1 MLMSRFY
8 RIYNTF
14 INWAFNYDNSLLSED
29 SRSIKFTIKLYRP
42 KTNSSIDI
50 VVYNYSLDKALKI
63 ASKKLDKNWKIH
75 SYSFIEV

>member
-1 MLMSRFY
+1 MSRFY

-14 INWAFNYDNSLLSED
+14 INWACNRNNSLLSED
-29 SRSIKFTIKLYRP
+29 SRSVKYTIKLYRE

-50 VVYNYSLDKALKI
+50 IVYNYSLDKALKI
-63 ASKKLDKNWKIH
+63 ASKKLDKDWQIR